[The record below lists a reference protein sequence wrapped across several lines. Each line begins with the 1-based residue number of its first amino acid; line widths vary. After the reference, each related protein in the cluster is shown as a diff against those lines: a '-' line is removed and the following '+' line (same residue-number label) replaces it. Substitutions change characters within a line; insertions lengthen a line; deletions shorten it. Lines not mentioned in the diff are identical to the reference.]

1 MLYLCLL
8 IGPFHMLRALK
19 ALVGFIFVMHQDILT
34 PVVLATEGL
43 NSVLDV
49 MIHGPQS
56 LVVQQNRNTSKV

>member
-1 MLYLCLL
+1 
-8 IGPFHMLRALK
+8 MLRALK